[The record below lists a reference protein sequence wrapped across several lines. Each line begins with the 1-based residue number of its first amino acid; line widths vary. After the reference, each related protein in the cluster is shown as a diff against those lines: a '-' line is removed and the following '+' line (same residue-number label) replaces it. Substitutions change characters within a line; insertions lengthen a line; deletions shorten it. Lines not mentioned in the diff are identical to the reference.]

1 MLTVFAPVSYTLEE
15 CTMFTRCLAWRPI
28 TVMSGLVTGL
38 ALGLS
43 AEISPLVGFRV
54 GLTPTFAQAV
64 PSATEIEA
72 LPDRKTVTVIV
83 EGEPQVVTMQL
94 YERPG
99 IPLVTYY
106 PPAMTTTEA
115 CDEEGCFVSFAY
127 DDLGAAV
134 FFLIPAEAEVA
145 SQAEPYITGEN
156 GLLAG
161 SGWSI
166 TGEYTSEAALRYP
179 WAKKLITF
187 QAADMQ
193 FIGAATLG
201 EMDGQGFAA
210 IEVLPPDAGDGFSPQ
225 ANAILSEVRMQ

>member
-1 MLTVFAPVSYTLEE
+1 MTLSFKAATLTPEE
-15 CTMFTRCLAWRPI
+15 ITMSTRCLAWRP
-28 TVMSGLVTGL
+28 TAAMSGLVTGL

-43 AEISPLVGFRV
+43 VEILPLVGFRV
-54 GLTPTFAQAV
+54 GLTSTFAQTA

-72 LPDRKTVTVIV
+72 LPDRKTMTVIV
-83 EGEPQVVTMQL
+83 EGEPQTVTMQL

-99 IPLVTYY
+99 VPLVTYY
-106 PPAMTTTEA
+106 PPGMTTTEA

-156 GLLAG
+156 GLLTG

-166 TGEYTSEAALRYP
+166 TGEHTSEAALRYP

-193 FIGAATLG
+193 VVGAATLG

-210 IEVLPPDAGDGFSPQ
+210 IEVLPPEAGDGFAPQ
-225 ANAILSEVRMQ
+225 ANAILSEMRLR